1 MSEDPNTLAERVSRA
16 VASALSRNTGSD
28 YDDEPSGRSVPY
40 DRFRSVVEQRNQVR
54 EELTEL
60 GRQLETLQEAYDNQL
75 DKLKADTAAQVAG
88 LAQQHQEDLLLNEA
102 GIRDSLG
109 RSAVRQAWEA
119 QPEAARGKSPAQ
131 WWQQQLE
138 AMNAHRANP
147 DEVPAVE
154 IPRIL
159 QGYLP
164 EAPAAPKSSSPPQVD
179 RGAARKSN
187 SSVNDRLAALPADAS
202 IADVLRAA
210 RGT

>member
-1 MSEDPNTLAERVSRA
+1 MSDDPNTLAERVQRA
-16 VASALSRNTGSD
+16 VASALSRNQGND
-28 YDDEPSGRSVPY
+28 YDDKPSGRSVPY
-40 DRFRSVVEQRNQVR
+40 DRFRSVVEQRNQTR
-54 EELTEL
+54 EEIAEL
-60 GRQLETLQEAYDNQL
+60 GRQLETLQEAYENQL
-75 DKLKADTAAQVAG
+75 DKLKTDTASQVAG

-131 WWQQQLE
+131 WWQKQLE
-138 AMNAHRANP
+138 ALGAHRANP
-147 DEVPAVE
+147 DEAPAVE

-159 QGYLP
+159 QGYVP
-164 EAPAAPKSSSPPQVD
+164 EAPQAPKSTPPQVD

-187 SSVNDRLAALPADAS
+187 TSANDRLAALPADAT
-202 IADVLRAA
+202 IADVMRAA

>member
-16 VASALSRNTGSD
+16 VASALSRNTGAD
-28 YDDEPSGRSVPY
+28 YDDEPGGRAVPY

-75 DKLKADTAAQVAG
+75 DKLKSDTAAQVAG
-88 LAQQHQEDLLLNEA
+88 LAQQHQED

-138 AMNAHRANP
+138 AMNAHRTNP
-147 DEVPAVE
+147 DEAPAVE

-164 EAPAAPKSSSPPQVD
+164 ESPQPAKSSPPQVD
-179 RGAARKSN
+179 RGAARKTN
-187 SSVNDRLAALPADAS
+187 SSVNDRLASLPADAS

>member
-16 VASALSRNTGSD
+16 VASALSRNQSAD

-40 DRFRSVVEQRNQVR
+40 DRFRSVVEQRNQSR
-54 EELTEL
+54 EELAEL

-88 LAQQHQEDLLLNEA
+88 LAQQHQEDLLLNDA

-138 AMNAHRANP
+138 GLNAHRANP
-147 DEVPAVE
+147 DEAPPVD

-159 QGYLP
+159 QGYIP
-164 EAPAAPKSSSPPQVD
+164 EVPQAPKSAPPQVD

-187 SSVNDRLAALPADAS
+187 TSANDRLAALPADAT

>member
-1 MSEDPNTLAERVSRA
+1 MSDDPNTLAERVQRA
-16 VASALSRNTGSD
+16 VASALSRNQGND

-40 DRFRSVVEQRNQVR
+40 DRFRSVVEQRNQTR
-54 EELTEL
+54 EEMAEL
-60 GRQLETLQEAYDNQL
+60 GRQLETLQEAYENQL
-75 DKLKADTAAQVAG
+75 DKLKTDTAAQVAG

-131 WWQQQLE
+131 WWQKQLE
-138 AMNAHRANP
+138 GLGAHRANP
-147 DEVPAVE
+147 DEAPAVE

-159 QGYLP
+159 QGYVP
-164 EAPAAPKSSSPPQVD
+164 EAPQAPKSTPPQVD

-187 SSVNDRLAALPADAS
+187 TSATDRLAALPADAT
-202 IADVLRAA
+202 IADVMRAA

>member
-1 MSEDPNTLAERVSRA
+1 MSDDPNTLAERVSRA
-16 VASALSRNTGSD
+16 VASALSRNQGND

-40 DRFRSVVEQRNQVR
+40 DRFRSVVEQRNQTR
-54 EELTEL
+54 EEIAEL

-75 DKLKADTAAQVAG
+75 DKLKSDTAAQVAG
-88 LAQQHQEDLLLNEA
+88 LAQQHQEDLLLNDA

-138 AMNAHRANP
+138 GLSAHRSNP
-147 DEVPAVE
+147 DEAPAVE

-159 QGYLP
+159 QGYVP
-164 EAPAAPKSSSPPQVD
+164 EVPQAPKSTPPQVD

-187 SSVNDRLAALPADAS
+187 TSANDRLAALPADAT
-202 IADVLRAA
+202 IADVMRAA